1 MENMCGRYTLRQLTA
16 IEHAFAFELRDL
28 PASLLQPRF
37 NVAPGQLVLALS
49 NASGDIAA
57 QAVPWGIHAPW
68 NKGKSA
74 IRSAATSA
82 ARETVVINARLEKL
96 QSSRFWSP
104 MLGAGRCAI
113 PADGFFEWQ
122 AARDGQPKQPFL
134 FELAGQQP
142 FAFAGL
148 LGQWHDSQDELKTG
162 CVVVTT
168 TPNELVADVHDRMP
182 VMLRGADVGN
192 WLQPNTEAALAVAG
206 PLDSTLMTARPV
218 SRRVNDPTH
227 DSEDCVGAPG
237 PLAGDQ
243 ESLL

>member
-1 MENMCGRYTLRQLTA
+1 MCGRYTLRQVTA

-28 PASLLQPRF
+28 PASLLRPRF

-49 NASGDIAA
+49 DSSGANAA

-68 NKGKSA
+68 KQGKPTA
-74 IRSAATSA
+74 RAAMTSS

-96 QSSRFWSP
+96 TSSRFWSP
-104 MLGAGRCAI
+104 MLEAGRCAI

-122 AARDGQPKQPFL
+122 AARDRQPKQPFL
-134 FELAGQQP
+134 FELTDQQP

-148 LGQWHDSQDELKTG
+148 LGQWRDSQDELKTG

-182 VMLRGADVGN
+182 AILRATEVHQ
-192 WLQPNTEAALAVAG
+192 WLQPSTQAALAVAG
-206 PLDSTLMTARPV
+206 PIDSTLMTARPV
-218 SRRVNDPTH
+218 SRLVNNATH
-227 DSEDCVGAPG
+227 DSEECIGPPG

-243 ESLL
+243 ERLL